1 MKLINDVI
9 KEFEA
14 GIEAQRRELG
24 DEGSLLEKV
33 KIQILGQM
41 SLLMNPEVNS
51 RIPLLGTQDVDALLK
66 GRWGQTKIFR
76 DVLNSKGL
84 TFDELS
90 SEVWLPKEAEFIEYY
105 DSPFVNVS
113 YLDPISALTSKAI
126 KAAEKNKSLIS
137 DALKIYGDK
146 LATKITSYGGDV
158 SFFAVRKKLKL

>member
-1 MKLINDVI
+1 MKLIDDI
-9 KEFEA
+9 IEELEK
-14 GIEAQRRELG
+14 GIEAKHREFS
-24 DEGSLLEKV
+24 DEGLLSEKV

-41 SLLMNPEVNS
+41 SLLMNPDVNS

-66 GRWGQTKIFR
+66 GRWDQTKIFR

-105 DSPFVNVS
+105 DSLYVNVS

-137 DALKIYGDK
+137 DALKVYGDI
-146 LATKITSYGGDV
+146 LAAKITSYGGDV
-158 SFFAVRKKLKL
+158 SFFAVSKKLKL